1 MARSASTEEPR
12 RVDELRRKAATLR
25 RLHNTSTRNFSAVVP
40 LLASLISEA
49 QRTAVLA
56 SSHDRPLGLW
66 HLERAFYGIT
76 SLQLRQ
82 LGTWHGL
89 GSRLTAH

>member
-40 LLASLISEA
+40 LLASLISE
-49 QRTAVLA
+49 
-56 SSHDRPLGLW
+56 
-66 HLERAFYGIT
+66 E
-76 SLQLRQ
+76 LRQ